1 MLLVDRDPTVD
12 IDPLADPDRNFVV
25 IIKNGDIF
33 KNTLRV
39 ATAAQ

>member
-1 MLLVDRDPTVD
+1 MLLVDGDPTVH
-12 IDPLADPDRNFVV
+12 IDLLADPDRNFVV
-25 IIKNGDIF
+25 IIKNDDIF